1 MELVGREFIIRTENV
16 MTVTSMN
23 ASGVERWAIDSVIGE
38 NRVYCELIDTNM
50 SMYSGS
56 GHFREFNILDIED
69 KLVRGVN

>member
-1 MELVGREFIIRTENV
+1 MELVGREFIVRTENV

-23 ASGVERWAIDSVIGE
+23 ASGVERWAIDSVIDE

-69 KLVRGVN
+69 KLVRCH

>member
-23 ASGVERWAIDSVIGE
+23 ASGVERWAIDSVIDE

-56 GHFREFNILDIED
+56 GHFREFSILDIGD
-69 KLVRGVN
+69 KLIAKA